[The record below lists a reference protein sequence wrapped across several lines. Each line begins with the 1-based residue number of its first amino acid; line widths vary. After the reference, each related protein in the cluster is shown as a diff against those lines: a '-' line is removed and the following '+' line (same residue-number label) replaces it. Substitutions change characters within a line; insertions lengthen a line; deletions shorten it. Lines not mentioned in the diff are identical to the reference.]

1 MSEDELEIR
10 TPGQRKILWIVLGLN
25 VALAM
30 AFAVTGLS
38 ADSSA
43 LIANGLDNASDS
55 IVYIITLL
63 ALSRPPVWKRV
74 AARVSGGLLVLFAAG
89 VLFDVVR
96 RFLGD
101 AEPVGVT
108 MIVMAVIAAAVNAL
122 CVWLL
127 KRIRDADVNVR
138 AATTFSTNDFVA
150 NAGVLI
156 GGSLVLWSGRAW
168 PDLLVGL
175 AVAAVA
181 LKGGVNI
188 LRDANCEVEGHS
200 RSARSQKL

>member
-1 MSEDELEIR
+1 MSEDQLEIR
-10 TPGQRKILWIVLGLN
+10 AASQRKILWIVLGFNL
-25 VALAM
+25 ALAV
-30 AFAVTGLS
+30 AFAVTGLK

-74 AARVSGGLLVLFAAG
+74 AARISGGLLILFAAG
-89 VLFDVVR
+89 VLFDVIH
-96 RFLGD
+96 RFLSD
-101 AEPVGVT
+101 VEPLGST
-108 MIVMAVIAAAVNAL
+108 MMIMAVVAAAVNAL

-127 KRIRDADVNVR
+127 KQIREADVTVR

-156 GGSLVLWSGRAW
+156 GGGLVMWTGQAW
-168 PDLLVGL
+168 PDLVVGL
-175 AVAAVA
+175 AVAAIA
-181 LKGGVNI
+181 LKGGIQI
-188 LRDANCEVEGHS
+188 LRDANCEAGGS
-200 RSARSQKL
+200 

>member
-1 MSEDELEIR
+1 MSEKQLEIR
-10 TPGQRKILWIVLGLN
+10 TPSQRRILWIVLALN
-25 VALAM
+25 VVLAV
-30 AFAVTGLS
+30 AFGITGFS

-63 ALSRPPVWKRV
+63 AMSRPPVWKRA
-74 AARVSGGLLVLFAAG
+74 AARISGGLLILFSAG

-96 RFLGD
+96 RLLGD
-101 AEPVGVT
+101 VEPLGST
-108 MIVMAVIAAAVNAL
+108 MMMVAVAAAAVNAV

-150 NAGVLI
+150 NAGVLV
-156 GGSLVLWSGRAW
+156 GGALVLWTGQAW
-168 PDLLVGL
+168 PDLVVGL
-175 AVAAVA
+175 AVAAIA
-181 LKGGVNI
+181 LKGSIEI
-188 LRDANCEVEGHS
+188 LRDVHS
-200 RSARSQKL
+200 EAKH